1 MPPNGISDG
10 PGTNLLSML
19 CILTESLSCAH
30 AKGAKKAIMVF
41 NLALLLTK
49 KAAFERP
56 TSEHALVDN
65 AISADE
71 DSVTLH
77 NAATTRDLY
86 DVPWHQVF

>member
-1 MPPNGISDG
+1 MQRGQ
-10 PGTNLLSML
+10 
-19 CILTESLSCAH
+19 
-30 AKGAKKAIMVF
+30 KKAVMVF

-65 AISADE
+65 AVSADE